1 MKKNKF
7 IKSTIILIIGGFITK
22 MIGMLIKIITT
33 RNLGSEG
40 IGLYMLI
47 MPTFSMFIALSQLG
61 LPVAISKLVAE
72 EKRNN
77 KRILSSSI
85 PLSLLVN
92 ILIFIFISILAPY
105 LSNNLLHDN
114 RTKLAII
121 SIAFVLPFISL
132 SSIAR
137 GYFFGKQKMLPHVIS
152 NITEDIVRLLILIIG
167 IPISLKKGIEYAL
180 SFIILSNIA
189 SELTSILIL
198 YFFLPKNFVIR
209 KEDIKIDKL
218 NIKDLLSI
226 GIPTTIGRF
235 IGNIGY
241 FFEPILITTIMLKL
255 GFNNTYIVSEY
266 GIISG
271 YVMPL
276 LTLPS
281 FFTSAISQALIPVVS
296 KNYANN
302 NLKETKRKIKQAL
315 FFSLLIGI
323 PATIIF
329 ITIPE
334 IPLKII
340 YNTNEGINYI
350 RFLAPICLLL
360 YIQSNL
366 ASSLQ
371 AMGKAKDSLKG
382 TTIGMITRLL
392 GLFIFLN
399 LKLKLWSLVFA
410 QSLSIILVTC
420 FDAYKVKK
428 YLK

>member
-198 YFFLPKNFVIR
+198 YFFLPKNFVIK

>member
-47 MPTFSMFIALSQLG
+47 MPTFSMFIAISQLG

-167 IPISLKKGIEYAL
+167 IPISLIKGIEYAL

-198 YFFLPKNFVIR
+198 YFFLPKNFVIK

>member
-1 MKKNKF
+1 MKKSKF
-7 IKSTIILIIGGFITK
+7 VKSTIILIIGGFITK

>member
-132 SSIAR
+132 SSITR

-420 FDAYKVKK
+420 FDAYKIKK

>member
-218 NIKDLLSI
+218 NVKDLLSI

>member
-1 MKKNKF
+1 MKKSKF
-7 IKSTIILIIGGFITK
+7 VKSTIILIIGGFITK

-137 GYFFGKQKMLPHVIS
+137 GYFFGKQKILPHVIS

>member
-77 KRILSSSI
+77 KHILSSSI

-410 QSLSIILVTC
+410 QSLSIMLVTC

>member
-198 YFFLPKNFVIR
+198 YFFLPKNFIIR

-255 GFNNTYIVSEY
+255 GFSNTYIVSEY

>member
-399 LKLKLWSLVFA
+399 LKHKLWSLVFA

>member
-92 ILIFIFISILAPY
+92 ILIFIFISILATY

-218 NIKDLLSI
+218 NVKDLLSI

-410 QSLSIILVTC
+410 QSLSIMLVTC

>member
-47 MPTFSMFIALSQLG
+47 MPTFSMFIAISQLG

>member
-218 NIKDLLSI
+218 NVKDLLSI

-410 QSLSIILVTC
+410 QSLSIMLVTC

>member
-198 YFFLPKNFVIR
+198 YFFLPKNFIIR

>member
-47 MPTFSMFIALSQLG
+47 MPTFSMFIAISQLG

-198 YFFLPKNFVIR
+198 YFFLPKNFVIK

>member
-1 MKKNKF
+1 MKKSKF
-7 IKSTIILIIGGFITK
+7 VKSTIILIIGGFITK

-399 LKLKLWSLVFA
+399 LKHKLWSLVFA